1 MAALH
6 RAVAFEEVHGLARGI
21 REHLHLDVARPQHRL
36 LEEHRG
42 VAERAVG
49 LAHGLFERGAKV
61 VLRVDTAHAAPAAA
75 RDRLRE
81 DREPDLL
88 GLPDE
93 LLDVARR
100 RSGLQH
106 GHAGGD
112 RVLLRGDLV
121 AGHLEHVLRRADE
134 RDTGLG
140 GRLREFGVLRE
151 EAVARVDGVGARLL
165 RDADDLRDIEVRTNG
180 MPRLADLVRLVGLQ
194 PVQRVPVLERV
205 DRDRLRADLDGGTE
219 RANGDLTAIGNQ
231 DLREHASLSDRNP
244 HSERLGIAR
253 VVKVTYLFVHV
264 LSVSSLKGGV
274 GKTTVTLGLASAAFA
289 RGVRTLVVDLDPQ
302 SDVSTGM
309 DIQVAGHLNVADVLA
324 SPKEK
329 IVRSAIAPSGWT
341 RSNPSSTI
349 DVMIGSPSAINFD
362 GPHPSIRDIWKL
374 EEALANVEAD
384 YELVLIDCA
393 PSLNALTRTAWA
405 ASDRVAVVTEPGL
418 FSVAAAD
425 RALRAIEE
433 IRRGLSP
440 RLQPLGIIV
449 NRARVQSLEHQFRI
463 KELRD
468 MFGPLVLS
476 PQLPERTSLQQAQG
490 AAKPLHM
497 WPGESAEEMSA
508 NFDQLLERVLRTA
521 RIGEYANAAPLAIE
535 SHVI

>member
-1 MAALH
+1 ML
-6 RAVAFEEVHGLARGI
+6 
-21 REHLHLDVARPQHRL
+21 
-36 LEEHRG
+36 
-42 VAERAVG
+42 
-49 LAHGLFERGAKV
+49 
-61 VLRVDTAHAAPAAA
+61 
-75 RDRLRE
+75 
-81 DREPDLL
+81 
-88 GLPDE
+88 
-93 LLDVARR
+93 
-100 RSGLQH
+100 
-106 GHAGGD
+106 
-112 RVLLRGDLV
+112 
-121 AGHLEHVLRRADE
+121 
-134 RDTGLG
+134 
-140 GRLREFGVLRE
+140 
-151 EAVARVDGVGARLL
+151 
-165 RDADDLRDIEVRTNG
+165 
-180 MPRLADLVRLVGLQ
+180 
-194 PVQRVPVLERV
+194 
-205 DRDRLRADLDGGTE
+205 
-219 RANGDLTAIGNQ
+219 
-231 DLREHASLSDRNP
+231 
-244 HSERLGIAR
+244 
-253 VVKVTYLFVHV
+253 VHV

-289 RGVRTLVVDLDPQ
+289 RGLRTLVVDLDPQ

-309 DIQVAGHLNVADVLA
+309 DINVAGHLNVADVLA

-329 IVRSAIAPSGWT
+329 IVRAAITASGWT
-341 RSNPSSTI
+341 RGRSGKI

-384 YELVLIDCA
+384 YDLVLIDCA

-405 ASDRVAVVTEPGL
+405 ASDRVTVVTEPGL

-490 AAKPLHM
+490 AAKPLHV
-497 WPGESAEEMSA
+497 WPGESAQEMA
-508 NFDQLLERVLRTA
+508 RNFDQLLERVMRTA
-521 RIGEYANAAPLAIE
+521 RLGEFA
-535 SHVI
+535 

>member
-1 MAALH
+1 
-6 RAVAFEEVHGLARGI
+6 
-21 REHLHLDVARPQHRL
+21 
-36 LEEHRG
+36 
-42 VAERAVG
+42 
-49 LAHGLFERGAKV
+49 
-61 VLRVDTAHAAPAAA
+61 
-75 RDRLRE
+75 
-81 DREPDLL
+81 
-88 GLPDE
+88 
-93 LLDVARR
+93 
-100 RSGLQH
+100 
-106 GHAGGD
+106 
-112 RVLLRGDLV
+112 
-121 AGHLEHVLRRADE
+121 
-134 RDTGLG
+134 
-140 GRLREFGVLRE
+140 
-151 EAVARVDGVGARLL
+151 
-165 RDADDLRDIEVRTNG
+165 
-180 MPRLADLVRLVGLQ
+180 
-194 PVQRVPVLERV
+194 
-205 DRDRLRADLDGGTE
+205 
-219 RANGDLTAIGNQ
+219 
-231 DLREHASLSDRNP
+231 
-244 HSERLGIAR
+244 
-253 VVKVTYLFVHV
+253 VHV

-309 DIQVAGHLNVADVLA
+309 DIQIAGHLNVADVLA

-329 IVRSAIAPSGWT
+329 IVRSAIAPSGWSK
-341 RSNPSSTI
+341 SNPQGTI
-349 DVMIGSPSAINFD
+349 DVMIGSPAAINFD

-374 EEALANVEAD
+374 EEALANVESD

-497 WPGESAEEMSA
+497 WPGESAEEMSQH
-508 NFDQLLERVLRTA
+508 FDQLLDRVLRTA
-521 RIGEYANAAPLAIE
+521 RIAEYANGDPAEPALEVE
-535 SHVI
+535 SRAG

>member
-1 MAALH
+1 M
-6 RAVAFEEVHGLARGI
+6 
-21 REHLHLDVARPQHRL
+21 
-36 LEEHRG
+36 
-42 VAERAVG
+42 
-49 LAHGLFERGAKV
+49 
-61 VLRVDTAHAAPAAA
+61 
-75 RDRLRE
+75 
-81 DREPDLL
+81 
-88 GLPDE
+88 
-93 LLDVARR
+93 
-100 RSGLQH
+100 
-106 GHAGGD
+106 
-112 RVLLRGDLV
+112 
-121 AGHLEHVLRRADE
+121 
-134 RDTGLG
+134 
-140 GRLREFGVLRE
+140 
-151 EAVARVDGVGARLL
+151 
-165 RDADDLRDIEVRTNG
+165 
-180 MPRLADLVRLVGLQ
+180 
-194 PVQRVPVLERV
+194 
-205 DRDRLRADLDGGTE
+205 
-219 RANGDLTAIGNQ
+219 
-231 DLREHASLSDRNP
+231 
-244 HSERLGIAR
+244 
-253 VVKVTYLFVHV
+253 HV

-329 IVRSAIAPSGWT
+329 IVRSAIAPSGWAKQ
-341 RSNPSSTI
+341 NPQSTI

-508 NFDQLLERVLRTA
+508 NFDQLLDRVLRTA
-521 RIGEYANAAPLAIE
+521 RIGDYAGVDPATGVLPVASSAIE
-535 SHVI
+535 SHSI

>member
-1 MAALH
+1 M
-6 RAVAFEEVHGLARGI
+6 
-21 REHLHLDVARPQHRL
+21 
-36 LEEHRG
+36 
-42 VAERAVG
+42 
-49 LAHGLFERGAKV
+49 
-61 VLRVDTAHAAPAAA
+61 
-75 RDRLRE
+75 
-81 DREPDLL
+81 
-88 GLPDE
+88 
-93 LLDVARR
+93 
-100 RSGLQH
+100 
-106 GHAGGD
+106 
-112 RVLLRGDLV
+112 
-121 AGHLEHVLRRADE
+121 
-134 RDTGLG
+134 
-140 GRLREFGVLRE
+140 
-151 EAVARVDGVGARLL
+151 
-165 RDADDLRDIEVRTNG
+165 
-180 MPRLADLVRLVGLQ
+180 
-194 PVQRVPVLERV
+194 
-205 DRDRLRADLDGGTE
+205 
-219 RANGDLTAIGNQ
+219 
-231 DLREHASLSDRNP
+231 
-244 HSERLGIAR
+244 
-253 VVKVTYLFVHV
+253 HV

-289 RGVRTLVVDLDPQ
+289 KGLSTLVVDLDPQ

-309 DIQVAGHLNVADVLA
+309 DIAVAGHLNVADVLA

-329 IVRSAIAPSGWT
+329 IVRSAIAASGWT
-341 RSNPSSTI
+341 KGRPGTI
-349 DVMIGSPSAINFD
+349 DVLIGSPSAINFD

-374 EEALANVEAD
+374 EEALAHVEKD

-490 AAKPLHM
+490 AAKPLHI
-497 WPGESAEEMSA
+497 WPGESAQEMA
-508 NFDQLLERVLRTA
+508 RNFDQLLDRVLRTA
-521 RIGEYANAAPLAIE
+521 RLEAGDPGFDLTQPQAAPEPAHQQPAFQEPVFPDPVQPGPVQPTQPQQPYQPAQPTPTYQPTQQPTYPAPQQPTYPAQPQPQQPGIPGLPGFDFPAPQQQQPAN
-535 SHVI
+535 

>member
-1 MAALH
+1 M
-6 RAVAFEEVHGLARGI
+6 
-21 REHLHLDVARPQHRL
+21 
-36 LEEHRG
+36 
-42 VAERAVG
+42 
-49 LAHGLFERGAKV
+49 
-61 VLRVDTAHAAPAAA
+61 
-75 RDRLRE
+75 
-81 DREPDLL
+81 
-88 GLPDE
+88 
-93 LLDVARR
+93 
-100 RSGLQH
+100 
-106 GHAGGD
+106 
-112 RVLLRGDLV
+112 
-121 AGHLEHVLRRADE
+121 
-134 RDTGLG
+134 
-140 GRLREFGVLRE
+140 
-151 EAVARVDGVGARLL
+151 
-165 RDADDLRDIEVRTNG
+165 
-180 MPRLADLVRLVGLQ
+180 
-194 PVQRVPVLERV
+194 
-205 DRDRLRADLDGGTE
+205 
-219 RANGDLTAIGNQ
+219 
-231 DLREHASLSDRNP
+231 
-244 HSERLGIAR
+244 
-253 VVKVTYLFVHV
+253 HV

-289 RGVRTLVVDLDPQ
+289 KGIPTLVVDLDPQ

-309 DIQVAGHLNVADVLA
+309 DIAVSGHLNVADVLA

-341 RSNPSSTI
+341 RGRPGTV

-374 EEALANVEAD
+374 EEALAHVEKD

-468 MFGPLVLS
+468 MFGPLVLA

-490 AAKPLHM
+490 AAKPLHI
-497 WPGESAEEMSA
+497 WPGESAQEMA
-508 NFDQLLERVLRTA
+508 HNFDQLLDRVMRTA
-521 RIGEYANAAPLAIE
+521 QLSTTTEAPFPAE
-535 SHVI
+535 PPPASAGGSPFPPYPA

>member
-1 MAALH
+1 M
-6 RAVAFEEVHGLARGI
+6 
-21 REHLHLDVARPQHRL
+21 
-36 LEEHRG
+36 
-42 VAERAVG
+42 
-49 LAHGLFERGAKV
+49 
-61 VLRVDTAHAAPAAA
+61 
-75 RDRLRE
+75 
-81 DREPDLL
+81 
-88 GLPDE
+88 
-93 LLDVARR
+93 
-100 RSGLQH
+100 
-106 GHAGGD
+106 
-112 RVLLRGDLV
+112 
-121 AGHLEHVLRRADE
+121 
-134 RDTGLG
+134 
-140 GRLREFGVLRE
+140 
-151 EAVARVDGVGARLL
+151 
-165 RDADDLRDIEVRTNG
+165 
-180 MPRLADLVRLVGLQ
+180 
-194 PVQRVPVLERV
+194 
-205 DRDRLRADLDGGTE
+205 
-219 RANGDLTAIGNQ
+219 
-231 DLREHASLSDRNP
+231 
-244 HSERLGIAR
+244 
-253 VVKVTYLFVHV
+253 HV

-329 IVRSAIAPSGWT
+329 IVRSAIAPSGWAKQ
-341 RSNPSSTI
+341 NPQSTI

-508 NFDQLLERVLRTA
+508 NFDQLLDRVLRTA
-521 RIGEYANAAPLAIE
+521 RIGDYAGSETGALPAAPAGIE
-535 SHVI
+535 SHSI

>member
-1 MAALH
+1 MD
-6 RAVAFEEVHGLARGI
+6 G
-21 REHLHLDVARPQHRL
+21 
-36 LEEHRG
+36 
-42 VAERAVG
+42 
-49 LAHGLFERGAKV
+49 KV
-61 VLRVDTAHAAPAAA
+61 FA
-75 RDRLRE
+75 
-81 DREPDLL
+81 
-88 GLPDE
+88 
-93 LLDVARR
+93 
-100 RSGLQH
+100 
-106 GHAGGD
+106 
-112 RVLLRGDLV
+112 
-121 AGHLEHVLRRADE
+121 
-134 RDTGLG
+134 
-140 GRLREFGVLRE
+140 
-151 EAVARVDGVGARLL
+151 
-165 RDADDLRDIEVRTNG
+165 
-180 MPRLADLVRLVGLQ
+180 
-194 PVQRVPVLERV
+194 
-205 DRDRLRADLDGGTE
+205 
-219 RANGDLTAIGNQ
+219 
-231 DLREHASLSDRNP
+231 

-253 VVKVTYLFVHV
+253 GLKVTYLFVHV

-274 GKTTVTLGLASAAFA
+274 GKTTVTLGLASAAFS
-289 RGVRTLVVDLDPQ
+289 RGVKTLVVDLDPQ

-329 IVRSAIAPSGWT
+329 IVRSAIAPSGWAKT
-341 RSNPSSTI
+341 NPQATI
-349 DVMIGSPSAINFD
+349 DVMIGSPAAINFD

-384 YELVLIDCA
+384 YDLVLIDCA

-497 WPGESAEEMSA
+497 WPGESAEELSGY
-508 NFDQLLERVLRTA
+508 FDQLLDRVLRTG
-521 RIGEYANAAPLAIE
+521 RIGEYADGGAAAAASQLEIE
-535 SHVI
+535 SPAV